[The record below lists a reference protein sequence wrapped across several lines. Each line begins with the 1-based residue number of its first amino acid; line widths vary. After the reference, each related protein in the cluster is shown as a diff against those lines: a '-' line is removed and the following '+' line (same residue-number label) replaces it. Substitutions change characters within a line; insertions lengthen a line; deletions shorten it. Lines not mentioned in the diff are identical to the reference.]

1 MSLAR
6 TGHGMLVL
14 FTLAVAAFYTMSL
27 LKKLTLLQETM
38 QFVDSLQ
45 QILLYLFFITIL
57 YVSFVSFNPRTVDA
71 SLTRVAVLAVVF
83 AVVVAI
89 VNRNMIDYSILAIAS
104 GLLAMFAG
112 LFPQPLSGVIR
123 AASLSIAAIETL
135 VLATYTSSL
144 PDPLLVPNLSL
155 YGAIIALTVG
165 YIVSLFMS
173 QIFRYVYQAT
183 ILMLGTTGLVT
194 GSNALRSLPPVIV
207 TRSLDAIETV
217 SGYIAALT
225 LIALGIIS
233 MIYAISHLISA
244 REKTQDEQERR
255 VEIELVS
262 DETKLR

>member
-14 FTLAVAAFYTMSL
+14 FILAVAAFNTMSM
-27 LKKLTLLQETM
+27 LKKLTLLQGTM
-38 QFVDSLQ
+38 QLVNLLQ

-57 YVSFVSFNPRTVDA
+57 IVSFVSFNPRTVDA

-83 AVVVAI
+83 AVVVTI
-89 VNRNMIDYSILAIAS
+89 VNRNMVDYSILAIAS
-104 GLLAMFAG
+104 GLLAAFAG
-112 LFPQPLSGVIR
+112 SFPQPLSGVIR
-123 AASLSIAAIETL
+123 AASLSIAAIVTL

-165 YIVSLFMS
+165 YIASLFIS
-173 QIFRYVYQAT
+173 QIFRYVYLAT
-183 ILMLGTTGLVT
+183 ILLLGIIGLVT
-194 GSNALRSLPPVIV
+194 GSNTLRSLPPVLV

-244 REKTQDEQERR
+244 KEKTQDEQERR
-255 VEIELVS
+255 VEIEPVS